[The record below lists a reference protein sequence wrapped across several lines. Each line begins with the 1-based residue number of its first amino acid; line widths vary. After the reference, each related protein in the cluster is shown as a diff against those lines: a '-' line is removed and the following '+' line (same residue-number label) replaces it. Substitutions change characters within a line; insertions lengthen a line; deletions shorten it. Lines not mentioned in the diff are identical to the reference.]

1 MDTYPT
7 FHDCKPTHNP
17 LPGAVIDTTAAAIEA
32 WQRFD
37 TEIDRVY
44 FAGRTDPV
52 SDTEYAELNEVRR
65 AAEFV
70 QSLADETAEAYHAG
84 NLTEQRWERELVV
97 TELFSSLPIV
107 SKIGAN

>member
-1 MDTYPT
+1 MDTT
-7 FHDCKPTHNP
+7 TWHDCKPTHNP
-17 LPGAVIDTTAAAIEA
+17 LPQAVIDTTAAAIEA

-44 FAGRTDPV
+44 FAGRTDSV
-52 SDTEYAELNEVRR
+52 TEIEYATLAQMRR